1 MWSNNIMA
9 DIQINNLSKWYG
21 QVLGVSNINARI
33 EPGVTGLLGPNGA
46 GKSTLLKILTGQ
58 MKADTGGA
66 TIGGIPVWNRIELY
80 DIVGFCPDMEKFYER
95 LTGWEFLTYMAR
107 LHGMSKSKARNVA
120 REALHTVGLDEAIN
134 KRIGAYS
141 KGMRQRV
148 KFAQAILHD
157 PQVIFLDE
165 PMQGMDPIG
174 RLQTGEMIR
183 EYGRRGK
190 TILVSSHILNEVEE
204 MTHRILVLN
213 HGQLLAEG
221 DVHEIR
227 ELIEEQ
233 PRHVRILSPERRK
246 LSNILVSCPEV
257 QTITFGDDPGELLVQ
272 TLSPDAFYQRLPDLV
287 LNQQIPIHQL
297 VTLDDNL
304 ESVFEYLV
312 K

>member
-1 MWSNNIMA
+1 MA
-9 DIQINNLSKWYG
+9 DIQIKNLSKWYG
-21 QVLGVSNINARI
+21 QVLGISNISVCI

-46 GKSTLLKILTGQ
+46 GKSTLLRILTGQ
-58 MKADTGGA
+58 LKADTGGA
-66 TIGGIPVWNRIELY
+66 TIGGIPVWNRIRLY
-80 DIVGFCPDMEKFYER
+80 EIVGFCPDMEKFYER

-107 LHGMSKSKARNVA
+107 LHGMPKSKALKTA
-120 REALHTVGLDEAIN
+120 REALHVMGLDDAVN

-174 RLQTGEMIR
+174 RLQTAELIR
-183 EYGRRGK
+183 EYEKQGK

-204 MTHRILVLN
+204 MTGRILVLN

-233 PRHVRILSPERRK
+233 PRHVRILSPERRQ
-246 LSNILVSCPEV
+246 LSNILVGYPEV
-257 QTITFGDDPGELLVQ
+257 QTITFGEDPGELLVQ

-287 LNQQIPIHQL
+287 LNRNIPIEQIA
-297 VTLDDNL
+297 TLDDNL